1 MDDELTNDTS
11 QEPAEGGTDTSQE
24 VVHVDS
30 LYESRAVVGR
40 APPKSET
47 ILSQV
52 KELLFIPLDHNEY
65 DGQMLSYINTLLVTA
80 YQIGIVHDRTLRVTP
95 NTLWNE
101 IFSEEIGDSAKGWLS
116 MNVRQLFDPPQG
128 AASGVIAAA
137 IEEQTYRLREQVESE
152 VFNSG

>member
-1 MDDELTNDTS
+1 MDDEATND
-11 QEPAEGGTDTSQE
+11 ASQE
-24 VVHVDS
+24 VAHIDS

-47 ILSQV
+47 VLSQV
-52 KELLFIPLDHNEY
+52 KELLFIPPDHHEY
-65 DGQMLSYINTLLVTA
+65 DGQILSYINTLLVTA
-80 YQIGIVHDRTLRVTP
+80 YQIGIVRDSTLRVTP
-95 NTLWNE
+95 NTLWSE
-101 IFSEEIGDSAKGWLS
+101 IFREEIGDSAKGWLS

-152 VFNSG
+152 VFACGDGT

>member
-1 MDDELTNDTS
+1 MGDELTNDTS
-11 QEPAEGGTDTSQE
+11 QEVA
-24 VVHVDS
+24 HVDS

-40 APPKSET
+40 APPESET

-52 KELLFIPLDHNEY
+52 KELLFIPPDHHEY
-65 DGQMLSYINTLLVTA
+65 DGQILSYINTLLVTA

-101 IFSEEIGDSAKGWLS
+101 IFREEIGDSAEGWLS

-152 VFNSG
+152 VFNGG

>member
-11 QEPAEGGTDTSQE
+11 QE
-24 VVHVDS
+24 VVYVD
-30 LYESRAVVGR
+30 RR
-40 APPKSET
+40 APPKTET

-52 KELLFIPLDHNEY
+52 KDLLFIPLDHHEY
-65 DGQMLSYINTLLVTA
+65 DGQILSYINTLLITA

-101 IFSEEIGDSAKGWLS
+101 IFREEIGDSAKGWLS

-128 AASGVIAAA
+128 AASGIIAAA
-137 IEEQTYRLREQVESE
+137 IEEQTYRLREQVESG
-152 VFNSG
+152 VFTCGDGT